1 MNLLLR
7 TIMQERQRIENMLTR
22 YETELLTLPKGSI
35 SEKRSG
41 EKSYFYLKYRDG
53 KRIVSKYISRQKVD
67 EVRDCLERRK
77 HIEAMIHSLQEE
89 KSMADKILEGRL

>member
-35 SEKRSG
+35 LEKRSG

-53 KRIVSKYISRQKVD
+53 KRIVSNTSAD
-67 EVRDCLERRK
+67 RK
-77 HIEAMIHSLQEE
+77 LT
-89 KSMADKILEGRL
+89 K